1 MALTAWVPLP
11 LAKISTATGAVP
23 TTTPAAIESL
33 LLPDTSSE
41 MYLGLLDFG
50 AVGLDH
56 FFGNVTGGELVF
68 AASSPGHRQVT
79 HNIAMQSLLQQYL
92 VLPACAQPLIL
103 VRRVRTQ

>member
-23 TTTPAAIESL
+23 TTTPATIESV

-50 AVGLDH
+50 AMGLDH
-56 FFGNVTGGELVF
+56 FFGNVTGGECWAEGVYCF
-68 AASSPGHRQVT
+68 QSKAPASGPS
-79 HNIAMQSLLQQYL
+79 S
-92 VLPACAQPLIL
+92 
-103 VRRVRTQ
+103 